1 MWYGFGLL
9 TVLELML
16 NANLE
21 CVVDTGSNS
30 SKVRSI
36 VRLAGKAV
44 SQAPSMGQDSNGRVH
59 CN

>member
-1 MWYGFGLL
+1 M
-9 TVLELML
+9 VLELML
-16 NANLE
+16 SANLE
-21 CVVDTGSNS
+21 CVVHTGSNS